1 MKEWLARVLE
11 EKNEITERIHKL
23 GALLR
28 ADKVK
33 LNERQRELME
43 RQLKV
48 MGEYEQILHERIL
61 LENDIAKEDKRKE
74 F

>member
-1 MKEWLARVLE
+1 MKEWLARLLE
-11 EKNEITERIHKL
+11 EKNEITERIRKL
-23 GALLR
+23 SAFLR

-61 LENDIAKEDKRKE
+61 LENEIAKDEKRKE

>member
-1 MKEWLARVLE
+1 MKEWFARLLE
-11 EKNEITERIHKL
+11 EKNEITERIHRL
-23 GALLR
+23 GAFLN
-28 ADKVK
+28 AGVK
-33 LNERQRELME
+33 LNGRQRELME

-61 LENDIAKEDKRKE
+61 LENEIAKDEKRKE

>member
-1 MKEWLARVLE
+1 MKEWLARLLE
-11 EKNEITERIHKL
+11 EKNEMTERIRKL
-23 GALLR
+23 SAFLC

-33 LNERQRELME
+33 LNEKQRELME

>member
-1 MKEWLARVLE
+1 MKEWLARLLE